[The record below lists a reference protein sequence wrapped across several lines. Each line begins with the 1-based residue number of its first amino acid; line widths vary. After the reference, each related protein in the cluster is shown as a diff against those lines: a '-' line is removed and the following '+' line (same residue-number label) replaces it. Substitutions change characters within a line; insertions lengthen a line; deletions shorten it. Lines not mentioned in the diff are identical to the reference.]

1 MTINFENFQ
10 PNMQGALNSI
20 SRYSFTP
27 QEKIKE
33 LFGGMCCDAKLIGHI
48 HKENYTLSYG
58 NDGGFSETDFKNFR
72 TTHQSSK
79 KGLGNHGIG
88 LRHVLNDLLK
98 IAKMEYNTPYILP
111 YFCIISKHAHT
122 GFSVISL
129 ESKNDNEFS
138 MSFSIDVNI
147 DSTECYYDEHRKLY
161 KEYLGNSEGV
171 LFYLPQS
178 TEITEDE
185 KKSEIT
191 TLNLFHSL
199 RIIDG
204 DLEFQHNYYPELNIV
219 RNDELKEKLCLTRD
233 NHFSIELGKVGKN
246 DCFKITEA
254 PDFLKDKENL
264 NIQCNDYTEKNG
276 DLKGKKSDK
285 SIEFDVYIN
294 HADEET
300 FNDYKTYYGIGQNR
314 AHDTGFFVSQNGII
328 LNNKPF
334 GYGNRGTTENWHRP
348 IAIIK
353 TKDFR
358 ELCNTEANKSRITQT
373 NVKRNVLNVITYIK
387 KVFRNHIDPSK
398 IIPEEEHETEEHE
411 EVTEEEVTEEEPVTE
426 EEHETE
432 EHEEEHETEEYEE
445 VAVEEH
451 ETEEEIKQNKM
462 KKSTRKA
469 FCDNDVKVAKHK
481 QGNMDNIV
489 GISLDRITN
498 RYEQDHKDGNN
509 SNNDAGN
516 LQLIVPLI
524 HSIKTHN
531 QDLYEEIKS
540 NPIIFIV
547 DQLLGLINTNDFM
560 SQYQRCL
567 GNNRKSVTLRKLLDH
582 LETQIPDEYRE
593 KIFNYDKSI
602 II

>member
-20 SRYSFTP
+20 SRYSFTSE
-27 QEKIKE
+27 EKIKE
-33 LFGGMCCDAKLIGHI
+33 LFGGMCCDATLIGHI
-48 HKENYTLSYG
+48 HKKNYTLSYG

-98 IAKMEYNTPYILP
+98 IAEMECNNPRMLP

-138 MSFSIDVNI
+138 MSFSIDTNI

-161 KEYLGNSEGV
+161 NEYLGNSEGV

-178 TEITEDE
+178 KKITDDE

-199 RIIDG
+199 RIIDE

-219 RNDELKEKLCLTRD
+219 RNDELKEKLCLTSD

-276 DLKGKKSDK
+276 ELKGKKLDK
-285 SIEFDVYIN
+285 PIEFDVYIN

-398 IIPEEEHETEEHE
+398 KILE
-411 EVTEEEVTEEEPVTE
+411 EVAE
-426 EEHETE
+426 E
-432 EHEEEHETEEYEE
+432 EHEEELAEEEHEE

-451 ETEEEIKQNKM
+451 EEVAVEEHEEVTVEEPATEGEIKQNKL
-462 KKSTRKA
+462 KRSTRKA
-469 FCDNDVKVAKHK
+469 FCDNDVKVAKQK

-509 SNNDAGN
+509 SNNNAGN
-516 LQLIVPLI
+516 LQLVIPLI

-531 QDLYEEIKS
+531 QDLYEKIKS

-593 KIFNYDKSI
+593 KMFNYDKSI